1 MVTKKYDE
9 SNLLFLIKNFYL
21 MNGKNKKPF

>member
-9 SNLLFLIKNFYL
+9 SNLLFLIKNVYL